1 MLLFYTLLI
10 EEDDDKIKFEK
21 IYTLYRKKMWY
32 AANSVL
38 SDPHLAEDAVH
49 NAFIGIAKNIKR
61 IESADSA
68 KTLYYVITASKNAA
82 IDISRKNKGIIETDV
97 DELYDV
103 SDKESSSFD
112 KVFETEDF
120 IVKTLAA
127 MPTIYKD
134 VLYLLIV
141 EQMSEKEIA
150 ELLGRKPGTVHQ
162 QVRRGRM
169 ILKEE
174 LMKGAKVNGN
184 K

>member
-1 MLLFYTLLI
+1 MLVFYTLLI
-10 EEDDDKIKFEK
+10 EEDSDKLKFEK
-21 IYTLYRKKMWY
+21 IYTLYKKKMWY

-38 SDPHLAEDAVH
+38 SDAYLAEDAVH
-49 NAFIGIAKNIKR
+49 NAFIGIAKNMKKIG
-61 IESADSA
+61 EADSP
-68 KTLYYVITASKNAA
+68 KTLSYVITASKNAA
-82 IDISRKNKGIIETDV
+82 IDLLRKSKGITETDI

-103 SDKESSSFD
+103 SDKESSSFYITI
-112 KVFETEDF
+112 ETEDF
-120 IVKTLAA
+120 IEKTLAA
-127 MPTIYKD
+127 MPEIYRD

-150 ELLGRKPGTVHQ
+150 ELLGRKPGTIHQ

-169 ILKEE
+169 FLKEE

>member
-38 SDPHLAEDAVH
+38 SDAYLAEDAVH
-49 NAFIGIAKNIKR
+49 NAFMGIAKNMKR
-61 IESADSA
+61 IGDIESP
-68 KTLYYVITASKNAA
+68 KTLSYVVTASKNAA
-82 IDISRKNKGIIETDV
+82 IDILRKNKGLPETDI

-103 SDKESSSFD
+103 SDKESSSFYQE
-112 KVFETEDF
+112 FEAEDF

-127 MPTIYKD
+127 MPDTYRD

-150 ELLGRKPGTVHQ
+150 ELLGRKPGTIHQ
-162 QVRRGRM
+162 QVRRGRT

>member
-32 AANSVL
+32 VANSIL
-38 SDPHLAEDAVH
+38 SDAYLAEDAVH
-49 NAFIGIAKNIKR
+49 NAFIGIAKNINKVVDV
-61 IESADSA
+61 ESS
-68 KTLYYVITASKNAA
+68 KTLSYVITASKNAA
-82 IDISRKNKGIIETDV
+82 LDIIRKNKGLPETDI
-97 DELYDV
+97 DELYHV
-103 SDKESSSFD
+103 SDKESSSFYETI
-112 KVFETEDF
+112 ETEDY
-120 IVKTLAA
+120 IVKVLAA
-127 MPTIYKD
+127 MPTVYRD

-141 EQMSEKEIA
+141 EQMSEKEVA
-150 ELLGRKPGTVHQ
+150 ELLGRKPGTIHQ
-162 QVRRGRM
+162 QVRRGRA

>member
-1 MLLFYTLLI
+1 MLLFYTLLL

-38 SDPHLAEDAVH
+38 SDEYLAEDAVH
-49 NAFIGIAKNIKR
+49 NAFIGIAKNMKK
-61 IESADSA
+61 IEAVDSP
-68 KTLYYVITASKNAA
+68 KTFSYVITAAKNAA
-82 IDISRKNKGIIETDV
+82 LDILRKNKGLSETDI

-112 KVFETEDF
+112 RVLETEDF
-120 IVKTLAA
+120 IVKALAE
-127 MPTIYKD
+127 MPTLYRD
-134 VLYLLIV
+134 VLYLLVV

-150 ELLGRKPGTVHQ
+150 EFLNRKPGTIHQ
-162 QVRRGRM
+162 QVRRARA
-169 ILKEE
+169 ILKKE

>member
-1 MLLFYTLLI
+1 MLVFYTLLI
-10 EEDDDKIKFEK
+10 EEDDDKAKFEK
-21 IYTLYRKKMWY
+21 IYTLYKKKMWY

-38 SDPHLAEDAVH
+38 NDSHLAEDAVH
-49 NAFIGIAKNIKR
+49 NAFIGIAKNMSK
-61 IESADSA
+61 IEDADSQ
-68 KTLYYVITASKNAA
+68 KTLAYVITAAKNTA
-82 IDISRKNKGIIETDV
+82 IDILRKNKGIQETDI

-103 SDKESSSFD
+103 SDKESSSFY
-112 KVFETEDF
+112 KAFETEDF
-120 IVKTLAA
+120 ITKTLAV
-127 MPTIYKD
+127 MPAVYRD

-141 EQMSEKEIA
+141 EQMTEMEIA

-174 LMKGAKVNGN
+174 LMKGAKVNEN

>member
-1 MLLFYTLLI
+1 MLLFFTLLI
-10 EEDDDKIKFEK
+10 EEDDDKAKFEK
-21 IYTLYRKKMWY
+21 IYTLYKKKMWY

-38 SDPHLAEDAVH
+38 RDAHLAEDAVQ

-61 IESADSA
+61 IGDIESS
-68 KTLYYVITASKNAA
+68 KTLSYVITASKNCA
-82 IDISRKNKGIIETDV
+82 IDILRKRKELNEVNI

-103 SDKESSSFD
+103 SDEKSNFGYSAI
-112 KVFETEDF
+112 ETEDF
-120 IVKTLAA
+120 VVKALSAV
-127 MPTIYKD
+127 PVVYRD

-150 ELLGRKPGTVHQ
+150 ELLGRKTGTIHQ

-174 LMKGAKVNGN
+174 LMKGEIFNGN

>member
-10 EEDDDKIKFEK
+10 EEDDDKAKFEK

-38 SDPHLAEDAVH
+38 SDAYLAEDAVH
-49 NAFIGIAKNIKR
+49 NAFIGVAKNMKR
-61 IESADSA
+61 IEDADSQ
-68 KTLYYVITASKNAA
+68 KTLSYVITAAKNAA
-82 IDISRKNKGIIETDV
+82 IDILRKNKGITETDI

-103 SDKESSSFD
+103 SDKENSSFD
-112 KVFETEDF
+112 RAFETEDF
-120 IVKTLAA
+120 IVNTLAA
-127 MPTIYKD
+127 MPTVYSD

-150 ELLGRKPGTVHQ
+150 EFLGRKPGTIHQ
-162 QVRRGRM
+162 QVRRGRA

>member
-32 AANSVL
+32 AANSIL
-38 SDPHLAEDAVH
+38 SDAYLAEDAVH
-49 NAFIGIAKNIKR
+49 NAFIGIAKNIKK
-61 IESADSA
+61 INDVESS
-68 KTLYYVITASKNAA
+68 KTLSYVVTASKNAA
-82 IDISRKNKGIIETDV
+82 IDMLRKRKGLNEVNI

-103 SDKESSSFD
+103 SDKESSSFY
-112 KVFETEDF
+112 KAVEIEDF
-120 IVKTLAA
+120 VVKTLTE
-127 MPTIYKD
+127 MPEVYRD

-150 ELLGRKPGTVHQ
+150 KLLGRKPGTIHQ
-162 QVRRGRM
+162 QVRRGRK

-174 LMKGAKVNGN
+174 LMKGAQVNGN

>member
-10 EEDDDKIKFEK
+10 EEENDKIKFEK

-38 SDPHLAEDAVH
+38 SDAYLAEDAVH
-49 NAFIGIAKNIKR
+49 NAFIGIAKNMKKVEDV
-61 IESADSA
+61 ESS
-68 KTLYYVITASKNAA
+68 KTLSYVITASKNAA
-82 IDISRKNKGIIETDV
+82 IDILRKSKGISETDI

-112 KVFETEDF
+112 RTFETEDF
-120 IVKTLAA
+120 IVKILTA
-127 MPTIYKD
+127 MPETYRD

-141 EQMSEKEIA
+141 EQMSETEIA
-150 ELLGRKPGTVHQ
+150 ELLNRKPGTVHQ

-174 LMKGAKVNGN
+174 FMKGAKVNGN
-184 K
+184 

>member
-1 MLLFYTLLI
+1 MLVFYTLLI
-10 EEDDDKIKFEK
+10 EEDSDKAKFEK

-32 AANSVL
+32 TANSVL
-38 SDPHLAEDAVH
+38 SDSYLAEDAVH
-49 NAFIGIAKNIKR
+49 NAFIGIAKNIKK
-61 IESADSA
+61 IDTESQ
-68 KTLYYVITASKNAA
+68 KTLSYVITASKNAA
-82 IDISRKNKGIIETDV
+82 IDILRKSKGITETDI

-112 KVFETEDF
+112 RALETEDF
-120 IVKTLAA
+120 IENTLAA
-127 MPTIYKD
+127 MPSVYRD

-162 QVRRGRM
+162 QVRRGRTM
-169 ILKEE
+169 LKEE

>member
-10 EEDDDKIKFEK
+10 EEDDDKAKFEK

-32 AANSVL
+32 AANAIL
-38 SDPHLAEDAVH
+38 SDAYLAEDAVH
-49 NAFIGIAKNIKR
+49 NAFIGIAKNIKK
-61 IESADSA
+61 ISEVDSA
-68 KTLYYVITASKNAA
+68 KTLSYVITASKNAA
-82 IDISRKNKGIIETDV
+82 IDILRKSKGLTETDI

-103 SDKESSSFD
+103 SDKESSSFY
-112 KVFETEDF
+112 KTVETESF
-120 IVKTLAA
+120 IEKALAK
-127 MPTIYKD
+127 MPAVYRD

-174 LMKGAKVNGN
+174 LTKGAKVNGN

>member
-1 MLLFYTLLI
+1 MLVFYTLLI
-10 EEDDDKIKFEK
+10 EEESDKAKFEK

-32 AANSVL
+32 VANSVL
-38 SDPHLAEDAVH
+38 NDAYLAEDAVH
-49 NAFIGIAKNIKR
+49 NAFIGIAKSIKR
-61 IESADSA
+61 VGEANSP
-68 KTLYYVITASKNAA
+68 KTLSYVVTASKNAA
-82 IDISRKNKGIIETDV
+82 IDILRKNKGVAETDI

-112 KVFETEDF
+112 RTFETEDF

-127 MPTIYKD
+127 MPAVYRD

-141 EQMSEKEIA
+141 EQMSEKEIS
-150 ELLGRKPGTVHQ
+150 ELLGRRPGTIHQ

-169 ILKEE
+169 ILREE
-174 LMKGAKVNGN
+174 LMKGAKANGN

>member
-38 SDPHLAEDAVH
+38 SDAYLAEDAVH
-49 NAFIGIAKNIKR
+49 NAFIGIAKNIKKVKEV
-61 IESADSA
+61 ESSR
-68 KTLYYVITASKNAA
+68 TLCYAITASKNAA
-82 IDISRKNKGIIETDV
+82 IDILRKTKGVTGTDI
-97 DELYDV
+97 DEFYDV
-103 SDKESSSFD
+103 SDKKSSSFD
-112 KVFETEDF
+112 KTVETEDF
-120 IVKTLAA
+120 LEKTLAE
-127 MPTIYKD
+127 MPTVYRD

-150 ELLGRKPGTVHQ
+150 KLLGRRPGTVHQ

-174 LMKGAKVNGN
+174 LMKGAKVNEN

>member
-10 EEDDDKIKFEK
+10 EEDDDKIKLEK

-38 SDPHLAEDAVH
+38 SDAYLAEDAVH
-49 NAFIGIAKNIKR
+49 NAFIGIAKNINKVTDA
-61 IESADSA
+61 ESSR
-68 KTLYYVITASKNAA
+68 TLSYVVTASKNAA
-82 IDISRKNKGIIETDV
+82 IDILRKNKGLSETYI

-103 SDKESSSFD
+103 SDKESSSFYETIEAED
-112 KVFETEDF
+112 YIIKV
-120 IVKTLAA
+120 LAA
-127 MPTIYKD
+127 MPTVYRD

-162 QVRRGRM
+162 QVRRGRAM
-169 ILKEE
+169 LKEE

>member
-10 EEDDDKIKFEK
+10 EEDDDKARFEK

-38 SDPHLAEDAVH
+38 SDSYLAEDAVH
-49 NAFIGIAKNIKR
+49 NAFIGIAKNMKR
-61 IESADSA
+61 IEAADSP
-68 KTLYYVITASKNAA
+68 KTLSYVITAAKNAA
-82 IDISRKNKGIIETDV
+82 IDILRKSKGITETDI
-97 DELYDV
+97 DELYNV
-103 SDKESSSFD
+103 GDKESSSFYRT
-112 KVFETEDF
+112 VETEDF
-120 IVKTLAA
+120 IERILAS
-127 MPTIYKD
+127 MPETYRD

-150 ELLGRKPGTVHQ
+150 ELLGRKPGTIHQ

>member
-10 EEDDDKIKFEK
+10 EEDDGKEKFEK

-38 SDPHLAEDAVH
+38 SDAYLAEDAVH
-49 NAFIGIAKNIKR
+49 NAFVGIAKNVKR
-61 IESADSA
+61 IEAVDST
-68 KTLYYVITASKNAA
+68 KTLSYVITAAKNAA
-82 IDISRKNKGIIETDV
+82 IDVLRKNKGLPETDI

-112 KVFETEDF
+112 RTIETEDF
-120 IVKTLAA
+120 IVKILAE
-127 MPTIYKD
+127 MPALYRD
-134 VLYLLIV
+134 VLYLLVV

-150 ELLGRKPGTVHQ
+150 EFLNRKPGTIHQ
-162 QVRRGRM
+162 QVRRGRA
-169 ILKEE
+169 ILKKE